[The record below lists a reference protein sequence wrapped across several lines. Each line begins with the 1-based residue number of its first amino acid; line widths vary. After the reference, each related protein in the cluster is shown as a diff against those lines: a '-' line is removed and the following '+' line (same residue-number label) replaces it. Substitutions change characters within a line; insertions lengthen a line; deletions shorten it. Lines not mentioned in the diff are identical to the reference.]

1 MSMLQS
7 IAHQLSR
14 ENFGNCQPYSCHY
27 YEWWRESGTERELM
41 NHPQQGTQGRCFF
54 VADDLTKDGFFSKRI
69 MTKRKKHPKVPSSL
83 LVCIIANGH

>member
-1 MSMLQS
+1 MSMLRS

-54 VADDLTKDGFFSKRI
+54 VAESA
-69 MTKRKKHPKVPSSL
+69 L
-83 LVCIIANGH
+83 LIANTYRNFTNEVFRLD